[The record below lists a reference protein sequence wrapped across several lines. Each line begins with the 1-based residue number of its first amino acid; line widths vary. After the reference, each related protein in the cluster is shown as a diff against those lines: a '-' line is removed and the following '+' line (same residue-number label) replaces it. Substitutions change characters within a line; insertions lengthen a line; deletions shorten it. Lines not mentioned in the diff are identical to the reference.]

1 MGTLGKHWKRSEE
14 TKNRQSLAMLGDKN
28 PAKRP
33 EVRAKMSVSQKE
45 RFENNPAWNK
55 GLIGFR
61 AGEVRGPRDEET
73 KQKISIANKGN
84 HHSPETEFKRGHNI
98 GENNINWKGDEV
110 KYRSL
115 HSWIHRYKGKPS
127 KCENC
132 LKDNLSGHQIH
143 WANIS
148 HNYKRELSDWIRLC
162 VKCHK
167 TYDKVQLM
175 I

>member
-1 MGTLGKHWKRSEE
+1 MGTLGKHWKLSEE
-14 TKNRQSLAMLGDKN
+14 TKKRQGLAKLGTKILYKPRPSMLG
-28 PAKRP
+28 R
-33 EVRAKMSVSQKE
+33 
-45 RFENNPAWNK
+45 PAWNK
-55 GLIGFR
+55 GLVGFR

-84 HHSPETEFKRGHNI
+84 HHSTETEFKKGNNV
-98 GENNINWKGDEV
+98 GEKNINWKGDEV

-127 KCENC
+127 ECEYC
-132 LKDNLSGHQIH
+132 LKNDLSGHQIH

-148 HNYKRELSDWIRLC
+148 HKYKRKLSDWLRLC
-162 VKCHK
+162 AKCHK
-167 TYDKVQLM
+167 AYDKGQLV